1 MVLAGV
7 VRGFAGFGAAMIMMP
22 VLAAVL
28 GPVVAVLTLAVMD
41 SLMTLPLVA
50 RNVRHCDWRSVGLLA
65 AATAAA
71 MPLGVWALV
80 VIDPVYIR
88 WALSGFIAAAVAV
101 MASGWRFRGRASAG
115 VTLAAGGTGGFLS
128 GAIGMAGP
136 VIVTFW
142 LAGQSDAAAARRN
155 IIVYF
160 GVSGV
165 VSLAIFLTGG
175 LMTGQ
180 VWLLI
185 AILAPI
191 YGLSLWLGARLFGRA
206 SEQAFRRFALGLIAL
221 VAASSL
227 VI

>member
-1 MVLAGV
+1 MVLAGA

-28 GPVVAVLTLAVMD
+28 GPVAAVPTLAVMD

-50 RNVRHCDWRSVGLLA
+50 RNLRHCDWRAVGLLA
-65 AATAAA
+65 AATAAV
-71 MPLGVWALV
+71 MPFGVWALV

-88 WALSGFIAAAVAV
+88 WALSGFIAVAVAV
-101 MASGWRFRGRASAG
+101 MASGWRFRGRASPG
-115 VTLAAGGTGGFLS
+115 LTLAAGGAGGFLG
-128 GAIGMAGP
+128 GAIGMSGP

-142 LAGQSDAAAARRN
+142 LAGQGDAAAARRN

-160 GVSGV
+160 GASSAIG
-165 VSLAIFLTGG
+165 LTIFLTGG

-185 AILAPI
+185 AVLAPL
-191 YGLSLWLGARLFGRA
+191 YGLSLWLGARLFGHA
-206 SEQAFRRFALGLIAL
+206 SEQTFRRFALGLIAL
-221 VAASSL
+221 VAVSSL

>member
-1 MVLAGV
+1 
-7 VRGFAGFGAAMIMMP
+7 MP

-28 GPVVAVLTLAVMD
+28 SPVVAVPTLSVMD
-41 SLMTLPLVA
+41 SLMTLPLVG
-50 RNVRHCDWRSVGLLA
+50 RNVRHCDWRSVGLL
-65 AATAAA
+65 AAA

-88 WALSGFIAAAVAV
+88 WALSDFIAAAVVV
-101 MASGWRFRGRASAG
+101 MASGWRFRGRASTGA
-115 VTLAAGGTGGFLS
+115 TLAAGSTGGFLS

-142 LAGQSDAAAARRN
+142 LAGQGDAAAARSN
-155 IIVYF
+155 IVVYF

-180 VWLLI
+180 IWLLI
-185 AILAPI
+185 VILAPI
-191 YGLSLWLGARLFGRA
+191 YGLSLWLGARLFGHA
-206 SEQAFRRFALGLIAL
+206 SE
-221 VAASSL
+221 
-227 VI
+227 